1 MLTRKTADTFAVS
14 ITIKGQGVTQTMD
27 VVYHNRKLED
37 IQAVLQLA
45 QDNLRMQDDF
55 EYANRETL
63 LFMIASWDAEY
74 PLTNEGIKEA
84 ESDWPG
90 LIAGLGHKYH
100 EARQVEVV
108 KN

>member
-14 ITIKGQGVTQTMD
+14 VTIKGQGVTQTMD
-27 VVYHNRKLED
+27 VVYYNRKLED
-37 IQAVLQLA
+37 IQDVLKIA
-45 QDNLRMQDDF
+45 QGHPRMQDDF

-63 LFMIASWDAEY
+63 LFMVASWDAEY

-84 ESDWPG
+84 EQDWPG
-90 LIAGLGHKYH
+90 LIEGLGRKYH